1 MTIFIG
7 VVLNKATSDIKNRA
21 PLYQEV
27 VVEVK
32 AFDEASARQAIEANA
47 RKEETSYKNAAG
59 DTITWA
65 FDKIQDVSVVLEE
78 NFTDGVRQLHARH
91 FKVIGAYNKTASSG

>member
-7 VVLNKATSDIKNRA
+7 VVLNKATSDVKDRS

-32 AFDEASARQAIEANA
+32 AFDEASAWQAIEANA
-47 RKEETSYKNAAG
+47 RKGETVYKNAVG
-59 DTITWA
+59 DTITWT

-78 NFTDGVRQLHARH
+78 NFTDGVRQLHVRH
-91 FKVIGAYNKTASSG
+91 FKDIAAYHKTADSV